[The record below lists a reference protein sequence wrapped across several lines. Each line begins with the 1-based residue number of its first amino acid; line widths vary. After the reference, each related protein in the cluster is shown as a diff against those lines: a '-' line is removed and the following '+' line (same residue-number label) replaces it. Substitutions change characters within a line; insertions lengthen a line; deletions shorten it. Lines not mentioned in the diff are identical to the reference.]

1 MCVACVGSINQLS
14 NLEGYFVNHR
24 QILEKIV
31 RTTTAWETLRPTK
44 SFSGRDLETF
54 KSRMKPSLDVRIEIA
69 NLEAQLGAAVTRRN
83 AVDTGALKEIRDIVH
98 GVRGDREEGE
108 DGELYEQM
116 GYVRTSDRSTGL
128 TRRRAM
134 DQSNGGSEAA

>member
-1 MCVACVGSINQLS
+1 MPAGGELAGTRDPGDYHVTRGFAEPYGP
-14 NLEGYFVNHR
+14 
-24 QILEKIV
+24 
-31 RTTTAWETLRPTK
+31 TLRFTLMVALPVTSTSSK
-44 SFSGRDLETF
+44 G
-54 KSRMKPSLDVRIEIA
+54 DVVALIPA
-69 NLEAQLGAAVTRRN
+69 VTVLVGAQLGAAVTRRN